1 MVNEQKNPVFSAQD
15 YTAAAAAGSF
25 PPQTRLISQEEVIQR
40 DSTAI

>member
-15 YTAAAAAGSF
+15 YTAAAAGSF